1 MVWTNQ
7 IWFTNYTNKPFALED
22 GMSTFGCT
30 VLLSLQPIL
39 GFYSVE
45 TSNYLTEHKKT
56 IPSLVSQG
64 MLGNSLVKVNKR
76 IRGRPSSVSLAP
88 MPFKKQRI
96 QGTPTPD
103 IRKDRID
110 HFPEWEKT
118 RQQCIYCDSLS
129 YIKCRNCNVWPC
141 LNKERNSSN
150 VFHQN

>member
-1 MVWTNQ
+1 MVWKNQ
-7 IWFTNYTNKPFALED
+7 IWFANYTNKPFALED

-45 TSNYLTEHKKT
+45 TSNYLTEHKNT

-76 IRGRPSSVSLAP
+76 IRGRPSSVSVAP
-88 MPFKKQRI
+88 ISFKKQKI
-96 QGTPTPD
+96 QGTPIPD

-110 HFPEWEKT
+110 HFSEWEKI
-118 RQQCIYCDSLS
+118 RQQCMCCDSLS
-129 YIKCRNCNVWPC
+129 YIKCRNCNVSLC
-141 LNKERNSSN
+141 LNKE
-150 VFHQN
+150 

>member
-45 TSNYLTEHKKT
+45 TFNYLTEHKKT

-76 IRGRPSSVSLAP
+76 IRGRPSVSLAP
-88 MPFKKQRI
+88 MAFKKQRI

-129 YIKCRNCNVWPC
+129 QIKCRNCNVWPC